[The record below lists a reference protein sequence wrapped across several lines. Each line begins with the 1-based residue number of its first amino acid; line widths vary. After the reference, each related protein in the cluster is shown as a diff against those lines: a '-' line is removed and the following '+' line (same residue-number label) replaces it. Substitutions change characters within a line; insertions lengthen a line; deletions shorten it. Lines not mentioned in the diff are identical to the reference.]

1 MLSDYSRVYLPQI
14 CIITDENLE
23 EYSEILYDNR
33 FITKIEENKQNIK
46 LMTSNIFSYLWDREN
61 YYNERGN
68 DLNDYSPTKIA
79 KINEEINSYIN
90 ILVVGISRSGKSTL
104 INLLSRKLVSLES
117 SEDKSITRKINEYLL
132 ERVIGGEEKK
142 IGIKIIDTPG
152 LKKVKEEGKTI
163 DFTKTVID
171 LIEKK
176 IPLTKSEIIKF
187 FEDYP
192 KKNENVHLK
201 LDKKDPLLLE
211 NNIIYYGEWDMNFFI
226 KHGRGIQIWPDG
238 SYYKGYWENN
248 KAEGKGEFFHSTGD
262 FYDGDW
268 HNNKR
273 DGKGVY
279 HSKNGM
285 EYIGKWKDDL
295 QEGEGEEIWEDGSKY
310 VGDYKGGKK
319 NGKGKMEWSNGCTY
333 IGDFENG
340 KINGKGVYTFSDKRK
355 YEGDFVNNAFEGK
368 GTFTWP
374 NGNKYVGYFK
384 NDKREGFGIFTLS
397 DGRVFKGIWKNGKQN
412 GEFDVYKPKKG
423 VWIKKKKNEFE
434 EVEEEKEEKNN
445 NNKIIL
451 VNEVEENEE
460 ENKVK
465 ERMDQDV
472 ELEKIDGIQKAEEN
486 KIYELD
492 EEF

>member
-1 MLSDYSRVYLPQI
+1 MGSEQNKNSTLKVVIIGGEEKILGQIFPIEVKNDIFRNKSEKLNIPYKSKKYIKKIEKLNIEVIWEAFLIENMTDENYDKCLDLIATMLDFPVNEEEDQKYSETNKIKINKPIYDRKYIVIKFGTQNLECLLHMLSDYSRVYLPQI

-176 IPLTKSEIIKF
+176 MKEC
-187 FEDYP
+187 EDS
-192 KKNENVHLK
+192 
-201 LDKKDPLLLE
+201 KDDIHMIYFVFSNSVNLE
-211 NNIIYYGEWDMNFFI
+211 DHI
-226 KHGRGIQIWPDG
+226 
-238 SYYKGYWENN
+238 
-248 KAEGKGEFFHSTGD
+248 EFFQ
-262 FYDGDW
+262 F
-268 HNNKR
+268 
-273 DGKGVY
+273 
-279 HSKNGM
+279 
-285 EYIGKWKDDL
+285 L
-295 QEGEGEEIWEDGSKY
+295 
-310 VGDYKGGKK
+310 
-319 NGKGKMEWSNGCTY
+319 
-333 IGDFENG
+333 
-340 KINGKGVYTFSDKRK
+340 
-355 YEGDFVNNAFEGK
+355 
-368 GTFTWP
+368 
-374 NGNKYVGYFK
+374 
-384 NDKREGFGIFTLS
+384 
-397 DGRVFKGIWKNGKQN
+397 
-412 GEFDVYKPKKG
+412 
-423 VWIKKKKNEFE
+423 KKKTNKELKKI
-434 EVEEEKEEKNN
+434 EKKYLLFLSVI
-445 NNKIIL
+445 K
-451 VNEVEENEE
+451 
-460 ENKVK
+460 
-465 ERMDQDV
+465 M
-472 ELEKIDGIQKAEEN
+472 
-486 KIYELD
+486 
-492 EEF
+492 